1 MAYDAA
7 STDQWQAAV
16 QNTAATPASW
26 GTHRLQDRSK
36 AGCKSS
42 HSPAEHGDVGDCSRR
57 PTSAKRHTV
66 AQLSPGRARVGTG
79 IIAPAFPCIRQRLMS
94 CDDLAASSRAARRE
108 IIYTD
113 GLDRIGD
120 GKRIGDAV
128 RRFVRRRFTN
138 MMMRQRRRTSSDTRA
153 SVAYTHGYKK

>member
-1 MAYDAA
+1 MTPRPLTNGKLQYKTPP
-7 STDQWQAAV
+7 SPLPPGVRIVSRTDQRRG
-16 QNTAATPASW
+16 AS
-26 GTHRLQDRSK
+26 
-36 AGCKSS
+36 
-42 HSPAEHGDVGDCSRR
+42 
-57 PTSAKRHTV
+57 RHTV
-66 AQLSPGRARVGTG
+66 RQNMATSVIAQGVRRLLKGIQSRSFLPPARVGAG